1 MSLERPL
8 VSAGRMC
15 WGVAGVPLTGDVPAH
30 DEKEEEGLRLGVKN
44 NLVTAQT
51 WGGRRVRGDRVV
63 LWAQLVAHR
72 VRSGCD

>member
-1 MSLERPL
+1 MMR
-8 VSAGRMC
+8 
-15 WGVAGVPLTGDVPAH
+15 T
-30 DEKEEEGLRLGVKN
+30 EKEEEGLRLGVKN

-51 WGGRRVRGDRVV
+51 WGRGRMSGDRVV